1 MSERP
6 GGPGLAN
13 VPPPLC
19 PNGHPMRLGAQ
30 FCATCGIASGGAAN
44 PNQLPP
50 LASPT
55 PVLPPVETGL
65 GPPRP
70 ARTSGTKSRNWL
82 IAGLVVALVAAGVVI
97 TVLVSS
103 GNVVVT
109 VNSGQPSQSTVPT
122 GEVSQSDVESQVA
135 SQLAAETSQ
144 PTPKVSC
151 PSGLEAKVGA
161 AIDCT
166 LTPKGSTTTL
176 PVHVTVTSVDNG
188 TAHFSAQVG
197 QAAGAGDKTAFCND
211 NAILDKATS
220 AAQQPSDLIAIFKAN
235 QSTITDF
242 QAKAPSEIVDS
253 AGPLAIAANNAITS
267 GDATA
272 FTTKA
277 IMADGKAVD
286 AYCGQNSDGSPVT
299 TGSTTTTTGP

>member
-1 MSERP
+1 VASD
-6 GGPGLAN
+6 
-13 VPPPLC
+13 
-19 PNGHPMRLGAQ
+19 
-30 FCATCGIASGGAAN
+30 GIAIRPSSSSARDG
-44 PNQLPP
+44 QM
-50 LASPT
+50 LAIFMDLRYIYEMKFT
-55 PVLPPVETGL
+55 RPVRFL
-65 GPPRP
+65 
-70 ARTSGTKSRNWL
+70 A
-82 IAGLVVALVAAGVVI
+82 AGLVCAALFSACSAS
-97 TVLVSS
+97 VSI
-103 GNVVVT
+103 GKN
-109 VNSGQPSQSTVPT
+109 Q
-122 GEVSQSDVESQVA
+122 VSQSDVESQVA

-166 LTPKGSTTTL
+166 LTAKGSTTTL

-188 TAHFSAQVG
+188 TAHFTAQVG

-242 QAKAPSEIVDS
+242 QAKAPSDITDS

-267 GDATA
+267 GDTTA
-272 FTTKA
+272 FTTPA
-277 IMADGKAVD
+277 ITADGKAVD
-286 AYCGQNSDGSPVT
+286 AYCGQNSDGSPIT
-299 TGSTTTTTGP
+299 TDSTTTTTGP